1 MQKHPVSSEIR
12 SYCAQVWIW
21 CESNSRENLTNPEL
35 FDGFDLPDQPDA
47 ETAKRALREAE
58 KLLYRLRFQVDEKLA
73 IRSFA
78 VNTACGE

>member
-1 MQKHPVSSEIR
+1 MIHT
-12 SYCAQVWIW
+12 YCAQVWIW
-21 CESNSRENLTNPEL
+21 SESSSRENLTNPEL
-35 FDGFDLPDQPDA
+35 LEGFDLPPKPDA

-78 VNTACGE
+78 VNSACGE